1 MSAPTKP
8 KNLLVREW
16 WSAFNKAAPKFYI
29 PVNSGARYKIVPGK
43 PDPHGVWL
51 VLNNKVALR
60 GNSISNRSKIIRG
73 VPKTMFQAWQ
83 NQQFELARN
92 MMKNIMGL
100 NMNKRIAAK
109 HMIHEI
115 IKARRI
121 AMNNS
126 NWKVRAGI
134 KGLNANSVNK
144 HQKTIN
150 FWSWVGRQVNT
161 AGRANA
167 PLNKSP
173 VRARSRSRS
182 RSAARRPSPPNAWN
196 A

>member
-1 MSAPTKP
+1 MSAPNKP
-8 KNLLVREW
+8 RNLLVREW
-16 WSAFNKAAPKFYI
+16 WSVFNAAAPRFYI
-29 PVNSGARYKIVPGK
+29 PVNTGARYKIVPGK

-51 VLNNKVALR
+51 VLNNRVALR
-60 GNSISNRSKIIRG
+60 GNSIADRSKIIRG

-83 NQQFELARN
+83 NKNFELARS
-92 MMKNIMGL
+92 MMKNLTGL

-115 IKARRI
+115 LKARRV
-121 AMNNS
+121 AMNNA
-126 NWKVRAGI
+126 NWKVRAGL
-134 KGLNANSVNK
+134 KGLNANSVEK

-150 FWSWVGRQVNT
+150 FWNWVGRQVNT

-167 PLNKSP
+167 PLSKSP
-173 VRARSRSRS
+173 VRAASRG